1 MRKIWLLVVLIIGYL
16 TVTAT
21 HQRAGEIT
29 FRHIEGLTYE
39 VTILTYTFAPSPAD
53 RPELEILWG
62 DGTSS
67 ILPRT
72 EKIDLPNDIRRN
84 VYVGYHTYSGAS
96 TYTISLEDPNRN
108 YGILN
113 IPNSVNIPLYIETV
127 LVINPFLGPNNSP
140 LLLNPPLDNG
150 CVGSP
155 YIHNPGAYDVD
166 GDSLSYRF
174 VVCRGANGD
183 FIPGYVYPN
192 VADPGNPPGDLSI
205 NPYTG
210 DIRWESPTM
219 QGEFNL
225 AMLIEEWRNGVLISS
240 IIRDMQIQ
248 IAPCDNNPPVIS
260 PLPDTCVVAG
270 STISFDVVATDEDE
284 DDVLTLVATGGPLVM
299 ENNPADFPQ
308 PIDSVGHVTSTFT
321 WNTVCSHV
329 QKQPYQV
336 YFKVFDDGYPVR
348 LIDIKTVNIAVNGP
362 APENLTALPIGNSI
376 YLEWEK
382 SPCSNAIGYKIY
394 RRFGPS
400 GFEPGYCETGIPSW
414 TGFKQIAEINSINDT
429 NFFDDNS
436 GIGLISGLVYCYRV
450 IAFYLDQA
458 ESYASN
464 EVCASLKKDIPI
476 ITNISVEETYIINGE
491 TYIAWS
497 KPTEMDTLLAP
508 GPYKYLINYADD
520 FWGNN
525 LMLID
530 SLTTGLDDTIYY
542 HTPVNTMEFPLSYR
556 IDLYNDEPGNRFLV
570 GSTQIA
576 SSLFLSLEPTDKMMV
591 LNFEAYV
598 PWVNDTFVIYREN
611 PDTQEYDSISWST
624 IPVYHDSALING
636 QTYCYMVKGIG
647 NYSSPGIIDPIENY
661 SQIACGKPI
670 DNVPPCP
677 PELFITTDCD
687 RVANVLLWTNPNN
700 YCADDVEKYY
710 IYYSS
715 LLNSDMYILDS
726 LFSASDTSYVHANL
740 ASIAGC
746 YAVTAIDTAGNQSDF
761 SNIVCVSI
769 DSCSLYSL
777 PNVFTPNGD
786 GFNDY
791 FVPFPYTSVD
801 KIDIKVFNRWGSQV
815 YETNDPEIKWDGK
828 NEQTNRECTEGVYFY
843 VCEVYEITLAGPKK
857 RIIQGVV
864 HLLR

>member
-1 MRKIWLLVVLIIGYL
+1 MKKIWLIVILFISYL
-16 TVTAT
+16 SVTAT

-29 FRHIEGLTYE
+29 FRHLEGLTYE

-53 RPELEILWG
+53 RPELEIRWG
-62 DGTSS
+62 DGTSTV
-67 ILPRT
+67 LPRT
-72 EKIDLPNDIRRN
+72 EKVDLSNDIRRN
-84 VYVGYHTYSGAS
+84 VYVGVHTYSGAS
-96 TYTISLEDPNRN
+96 TYIISLEDPNRN
-108 YGILN
+108 YGVLN
-113 IPNSVNIPLYIETV
+113 IPNSVNIPLYIETK

-140 LLLNPPLDNG
+140 FLLNPPLDNG
-150 CVGSP
+150 CVGFP
-155 YIHNPGAYDVD
+155 YIHNPGAYDMD
-166 GDSLSYRF
+166 GDSLSYKF

-210 DIRWESPTM
+210 DIRWDSPTM
-219 QGEFNL
+219 QGEYNL

-248 IAPCDNNPPVIS
+248 IAACDNTPPVIE
-260 PLPDTCVVAG
+260 PLSDTCVIAG
-270 STISFDVVATDEDE
+270 STITFDVVATDEDE
-284 DDVLTLVATGGPLVM
+284 DDVVTLVATGGPLVM

-336 YFKVFDDGYPVR
+336 YFKAFDDGYPVQ
-348 LIDIKTVNIAVNGP
+348 LIDIKTVNILVNGP
-362 APENLTALPIGNSI
+362 APESLTALPIGNSI
-376 YLEWEK
+376 YLEWNK
-382 SPCSNAIGYKIY
+382 STCTNAIGYKVF

-400 GFEPGYCETGIPSW
+400 GFEPGYCETGIPPDA
-414 TGFKQIAEINSINDT
+414 GFTQIVEISSINDT
-429 NFFDDNS
+429 NFFDNNS

-450 IAFYLDQA
+450 IAFYPDRA

-464 EVCASLKKDIPI
+464 EACASLKKDIPI
-476 ITNISVEETYIINGE
+476 ITHVSVEATDVYNGE
-491 TYIAWS
+491 IKVVWS
-497 KPTEMDTLLAP
+497 KPTEMDIIVAP
-508 GPYKYLINYADD
+508 GPYKYLIHYADD
-520 FWGNN
+520 FWGSN

-530 SLTTGLDDTIYY
+530 SLADLNDTIYY
-542 HTPVNTMEFPLSYR
+542 HGSINTMNLPSSYR

-576 SSLFLSLEPTDKMMV
+576 SSLFLSLAPSDNMMM
-591 LNFEAYV
+591 LDIEYNA

-611 PDTQEYDSISWST
+611 PNTQEYDSIGWST
-624 IPVYHDSALING
+624 NPAYHDSALING
-636 QTYCYMVKGIG
+636 KNYCYLVKGIG
-647 NYSSPGIIDPIENY
+647 NYSSPGIIDPIVNY
-661 SQIACGKPI
+661 SQIACGKPR

-677 PELFITTDCD
+677 PELFITTDCN
-687 RVANVLLWTNPNN
+687 RIANILTWTNPNN

-710 IYYSS
+710 IYYTS

-726 LFSASDTSYVHANL
+726 LLSASETSYVHANL
-740 ASIAGC
+740 TSIAGC
-746 YAVTAIDTAGNQSDF
+746 YAVTAIDSAGNQSDF

-786 GFNDY
+786 GYNDY

-801 KIDIKVFNRWGSQV
+801 KIDLTIFNRWGSMV
-815 YETNDPEIKWDGK
+815 YETNDPEINWDGE
-828 NEQTNRECTEGVYFY
+828 NEQTNQDCTEGVYFY
-843 VCEVYEITLAGPKK
+843 VCEVYEITLEGPKK
-857 RIIQGVV
+857 RTIQGSI